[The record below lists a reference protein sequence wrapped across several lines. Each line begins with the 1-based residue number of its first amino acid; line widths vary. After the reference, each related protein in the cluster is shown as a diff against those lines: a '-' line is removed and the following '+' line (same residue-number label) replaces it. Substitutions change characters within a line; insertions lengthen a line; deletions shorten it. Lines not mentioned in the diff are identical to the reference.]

1 MVQKGYGQSIAS
13 IKKRA
18 DAAFEKKEFEE
29 AKIDYRQ
36 LLAQN
41 QKNIELNYKYATCI
55 YYTEDIKNARKYFDF
70 ILSKKEVEFPLET
83 YFYLGKIYQHQ
94 YYFETAIEQ
103 FSLLKQK
110 DPKLAASFEVE
121 SEINYCRAALAG
133 MKELQTLEVIQK
145 SEPFGADF
153 YEHYR
158 FVDDGY
164 SFYKASE
171 VFSKEN
177 AKHNYEPIYA
187 FKRGMKFRVFASYGP
202 ESSSLDLYVQRK
214 NAENEWDKPSKIQG
228 EANTLKD
235 EAYPFFDSENG
246 YLYFSSK
253 GHESMGGFDL
263 FRSIYKLEDNQS
275 SNVENLHF
283 PYSSPNDDYFYVPD
297 LINGNAN
304 FASNRNGK
312 LAAIQT
318 YLVRSSASTK
328 ELYFFTGVLS
338 DNIDPGNSTVKV
350 EFIVPE
356 TNERFGPFISRA
368 DGSYLAGLPGA
379 GSYQMEISITGSNQM
394 FKELVV
400 LPILDE
406 DMELQQELVYAMVDS
421 KEKLKVLNHVRTKQN
436 ESLQLLGE
444 KMNLAANLDV
454 NLASFQRKTV
464 LSTEQQFQQEWGV
477 VAKDTNAFIAIMTD
491 SLLAAEVNLENQ
503 VRLTNYL
510 ATELS
515 NLHKALEGQMAALD
529 ERLEKGIG
537 TLDAAENEQWLEL
550 TKQMESDLK
559 KTEEQIQFLE
569 TWMLANQQRGIPNVT
584 VLNSLE
590 KLNQELAQSQF
601 QQNQDE
607 LFLSLKENKTLI
619 KNQLEVA
626 GEDLSAVIRAYTE
639 NQQEELKA
647 ERIRY
652 QEQGENLAE
661 LEKEIAFLKT
671 TVLAAKTKDRPAIEA
686 EIQKKEQ
693 LSKSIS
699 QELIEWNQS
708 LSKKEQETKPFTQIE
723 EEVQNALIAS
733 EQTPLPTSAIPFD
746 LTQVETR
753 QKAISQARID
763 QKQKLIRQE
772 EQVKAYGGLDP
783 MYQTDILK
791 INEEQDSIIR
801 ASQLKQREETHLAL
815 LNQALSKN
823 STVDEA
829 LLSEQIQLTENRIQ
843 NHAEFIQKA
852 SNVVVRSSN
861 TETTQTGSSNTGTTE
876 EGTNTTKEFGSN
888 TETTQTGTS
897 STGTTEEGTNT
908 TTELGS
914 STENTQTG
922 TSSTATTE
930 EGTNTTTELGSN
942 TETTQTGSSSTRTTE
957 EGTNTT
963 TELGSNTETTQTG
976 TSSTGTTEEGT
987 NTTTEL
993 GSSTENTQTGTS
1005 STGTTEE
1012 GTNSTTELGSNTE
1025 INQTRTSS
1033 TGTTE
1038 EGTYTTTELGS
1049 STETIQT
1056 GTSSTGTTE
1065 EGTNTTTELGSSTEN
1080 TQTGY
1085 SSTGTTEEGTNTT
1098 TELGSSTESTQ
1109 TGSSSTGTT
1118 EEGTNTITELGS
1130 STESTQ
1136 TNDQTSNSAIEIDP
1150 ALEVISLNNIPSNPQ
1165 ISAIESQLER
1175 LRKEENAT
1183 LSKTEKEKR
1192 IEQMEFD
1199 LDLAKR
1205 QEAVQV
1211 SMNLMV
1217 QTFPSLHQIQEE
1229 DQRINKLTL
1238 EVQEQAIL
1246 TALSL
1251 ENNPERKSM
1260 LEAELKQVQASKT
1273 NQSSSKETQ
1282 ITPAELEIPLSRT
1295 EPVELEELRQLNAY
1309 FTYVNNR
1316 VNYQAKEQELVL
1328 VQTKKIVAADSI
1340 RNLLTSTDE
1349 IQVKLLR
1356 RLAAQFDSLDQKESQ
1371 LRQEIQAVHA
1381 QMLQSENQADFE
1393 WMIQHQV
1400 QGKTKASENLE
1411 EAMVPS
1417 SPFVVSPVTNL
1428 NQVFPAHPVN
1438 VPLPDGLIFR
1448 VQVGAFR
1455 KPVPNQLFREFGP
1468 VSGELLPN
1476 GLTCYLAGYF
1486 NGTKDAL
1493 DARTM
1498 IRRFGYADAFIVAY
1512 CDGKRITYNQGKMM
1526 EQNGTCR
1533 KKTPEELQIAVN
1545 QILPGI
1551 VPPVQQTTTVPAEV
1565 NNAVDP
1571 NSTEANLELYYTVQV
1586 AVYNKAIAADNIKGV
1601 NELLVTKTEKGQYRY
1616 SSGEFIR
1623 FDEARKRKNEVVAK
1637 GIPDAYVVAYYR
1649 GKRISIAQ
1657 ANQLEASGIRPKKRG
1672 ENASIIETN
1681 QLAQTTQ
1688 IIEVPEIKPIVKV
1701 DTMVQYELKVEED
1714 NFLPQLTR
1722 LNRIGTFTYQADK
1735 NRIISEKYKLENI
1748 SIQQQMYLSDM
1759 KRMSERKSRIP
1770 SVSFEL
1776 SVIKSE
1782 QYDWLLHQ
1790 SVSYEVEM
1798 LEEGYVFT
1806 FYPEN
1811 KEQADWINAAA
1822 QEFKWTIKQK

>member
-1 MVQKGYGQSIAS
+1 LLFLSVQKGYGQSIAA

-121 SEINYCRAALAG
+121 IEINYCRAALAG
-133 MKELQTLEVIQK
+133 MKDLQTLEVIQK

-228 EANTLKD
+228 IANTLKD

-318 YLVRSSASTK
+318 YLVRSSASSK
-328 ELYFFTGVLS
+328 ELYFFTGILS
-338 DNIDPGNSTVKV
+338 DNIDQGNSTVKV

-444 KMNLAANLDV
+444 KINLAANLDV
-454 NLASFQRKTV
+454 NLASFQRKMV

-477 VAKDTNAFIAIMTD
+477 VAKDTNAFISIMTD

-550 TKQMESDLK
+550 TKQMESELK

-584 VLNSLE
+584 VLKGLE

-607 LFLSLKENKTLI
+607 LFSSLKENKTLI

-626 GEDLSAVIRAYTE
+626 GEDLSAVIRTYTE
-639 NQQEELKA
+639 KQQEELKA
-647 ERIRY
+647 ERTRY

-671 TVLAAKTKDRPAIEA
+671 TVLAAKAKDRPAIEA

-693 LSKSIS
+693 LSKGIS
-699 QELIEWNQS
+699 QELVEWNQS

-723 EEVQNALIAS
+723 EEVQKALVAS

-753 QKAISQARID
+753 QKAISQARIE

-783 MYQTDILK
+783 RYQMDILK

-801 ASQLKQREETHLAL
+801 VSQLKQREETHLAL

-829 LLSEQIQLTENRIQ
+829 LLSEQIQLTENRIR

-861 TETTQTGSSNTGTTE
+861 TESTQTGSSSTGTTE
-876 EGTNTTKEFGSN
+876 EGMNNTSELGSI
-888 TETTQTGTS
+888 TENTQTGTS
-897 STGTTEEGTNT
+897 STRTTEEGTNT

-922 TSSTATTE
+922 SSSTRTTE
-930 EGTNTTTELGSN
+930 VGANTTTALESS
-942 TETTQTGSSSTRTTE
+942 TENTQTGSSSTRTTQ
-957 EGTNTT
+957 EGTNSTK
-963 TELGSNTETTQTG
+963 ELGTSTETTQTG
-976 TSSTGTTEEGT
+976 SSSTGTTEEGT

-993 GSSTENTQTGTS
+993 GTSTESTQTGSTSTGTMEEGTNTTTALESSTENTQTGS
-1005 STGTTEE
+1005 SSIGT
-1012 GTNSTTELGSNTE
+1012 
-1025 INQTRTSS
+1025 I
-1033 TGTTE
+1033 
-1038 EGTYTTTELGS
+1038 
-1049 STETIQT
+1049 
-1056 GTSSTGTTE
+1056 E
-1065 EGTNTTTELGSSTEN
+1065 EGTNTTTELGSSTET
-1080 TQTGY
+1080 TQSGT
-1085 SSTGTTEEGTNTT
+1085 SSTGTIEERTNTT
-1098 TELGSSTESTQ
+1098 TELGTSTENTQ
-1109 TGSSSTGTT
+1109 MASSSTGTI
-1118 EEGTNTITELGS
+1118 EEGTNSITELGT
-1130 STESTQ
+1130 STETTQ
-1136 TNDQTSNSAIEIDP
+1136 TNNQTSNSAIEIDP
-1150 ALEVISLNNIPSNPQ
+1150 ALEVISLSNIPSNPQ
-1165 ISAIESQLER
+1165 ISAIESQLEQ

-1183 LSKTEKEKR
+1183 LTKTEKEKR

-1205 QEAVQV
+1205 QEVVQV
-1211 SMNLMV
+1211 SMNRMV
-1217 QTFPSLHQIQEE
+1217 QTFPSLRQIQEE

-1251 ENNPERKSM
+1251 ENNPERKSI

-1295 EPVELEELRQLNAY
+1295 EPVELEELRQLNSY
-1309 FTYVNNR
+1309 LTYVNNR
-1316 VNYQAKEQELVL
+1316 VNYQAQEQELML
-1328 VQTKKIVAADSI
+1328 IQTKKIVAVDSI

-1349 IQVKLLR
+1349 IQVKALL

-1371 LRQEIQAVHA
+1371 LRQEIQDLHA

-1486 NGTKDAL
+1486 NGTRDAL

-1551 VPPVQQTTTVPAEV
+1551 VPPVQPTTTVPAEL
-1565 NNAVDP
+1565 NNGVDP

-1586 AVYNKAIAADNIKGV
+1586 AVYNKAIATDNIKGV

-1672 ENASIIETN
+1672 ENTSINETN

-1688 IIEVPEIKPIVKV
+1688 IIEVPEIKPVVKV

-1759 KRMSERKSRIP
+1759 KRMSERKFRIP

-1811 KEQADWINAAA
+1811 KEQVDWINAAA

>member
-133 MKELQTLEVIQK
+133 MKDLQTLEVIQK

-228 EANTLKD
+228 IANTLKD
-235 EAYPFFDSENG
+235 EAFPFFDSENG

-368 DGSYLAGLPGA
+368 DGNYLAGLPGA

-515 NLHKALEGQMAALD
+515 NLHKTLEGQLAALD

-550 TKQMESDLK
+550 TKQMESELK

-584 VLNSLE
+584 VLKGLE

-626 GEDLSAVIRAYTE
+626 GEDLSAVIRTYTE
-639 NQQEELKA
+639 KQQEELKA
-647 ERIRY
+647 ERTRY

-671 TVLAAKTKDRPAIEA
+671 TVLAAKAKDRPAIEA

-753 QKAISQARID
+753 QKAISQARIE

-783 MYQTDILK
+783 RYQTDLLK

-815 LNQALSKN
+815 LNLALSKN

-861 TETTQTGSSNTGTTE
+861 TES
-876 EGTNTTKEFGSN
+876 
-888 TETTQTGTS
+888 
-897 STGTTEEGTNT
+897 
-908 TTELGS
+908 
-914 STENTQTG
+914 
-922 TSSTATTE
+922 
-930 EGTNTTTELGSN
+930 
-942 TETTQTGSSSTRTTE
+942 TQTGSSSTRTTE

-963 TELGSNTETTQTG
+963 TELGSSPQTTQTG
-976 TSSTGTTEEGT
+976 SSSTRTTQEGT
-987 NTTTEL
+987 NSTKEL
-993 GSSTENTQTGTS
+993 GSSTENTQMGSS
-1005 STGTTEE
+1005 STGTIEE
-1012 GTNSTTELGSNTE
+1012 GTNSTTELGT
-1025 INQTRTSS
+1025 
-1033 TGTTE
+1033 
-1038 EGTYTTTELGS
+1038 
-1049 STETIQT
+1049 
-1056 GTSSTGTTE
+1056 
-1065 EGTNTTTELGSSTEN
+1065 
-1080 TQTGY
+1080 
-1085 SSTGTTEEGTNTT
+1085 
-1098 TELGSSTESTQ
+1098 STESTQ

-1118 EEGTNTITELGS
+1118 EEGTNTTTELGTSNATTQTGSSSTGTTAEGTNTTTELGS

-1165 ISAIESQLER
+1165 ISAIESQLEQ

-1183 LSKTEKEKR
+1183 LSKTEKEER

-1199 LDLAKR
+1199 LGLAKR

-1211 SMNLMV
+1211 SMNRMV
-1217 QTFPSLHQIQEE
+1217 QTFPSLRQIQEE

-1282 ITPAELEIPLSRT
+1282 ITHAELEIPLSRT

-1309 FTYVNNR
+1309 LTYVNNR
-1316 VNYQAKEQELVL
+1316 VNYQAQEQELML
-1328 VQTKKIVAADSI
+1328 IQTKKIVSADSI

-1349 IQVKLLR
+1349 IQVKSLS

-1381 QMLQSENQADFE
+1381 QMLQIENQADFE

-1486 NGTKDAL
+1486 NGTRDAL

-1533 KKTPEELQIAVN
+1533 KKTSEELQMAVN

-1551 VPPVQQTTTVPAEV
+1551 VPPVQQTTTVTAEV

-1616 SSGEFIR
+1616 SSGEFIS

-1637 GIPDAYVVAYYR
+1637 GIPDAYVVAYHR

-1672 ENASIIETN
+1672 ENATINETN
-1681 QLAQTTQ
+1681 QFAQTTQ
-1688 IIEVPEIKPIVKV
+1688 IIEVPEIKPVVKV

-1759 KRMSERKSRIP
+1759 KRMSERKFRIP

>member
-41 QKNIELNYKYATCI
+41 QKNIDLNYKYATCI

-133 MKELQTLEVIQK
+133 MKDLQTLEVIQK

-177 AKHNYEPIYA
+177 AKHNYEPVYA
-187 FKRGMKFRVFASYGP
+187 FKRGMKFRFFASYGP

-228 EANTLKD
+228 IANTLKD

-338 DNIDPGNSTVKV
+338 DNIDQSNSTVKV

-356 TNERFGPFISRA
+356 TNERFGPFISRT

-421 KEKLKVLNHVRTKQN
+421 KEKLKVINHVRTKQN
-436 ESLQLLGE
+436 ESLQFLGE

-550 TKQMESDLK
+550 TKQMDSELK

-584 VLNSLE
+584 VLKGLE

-607 LFLSLKENKTLI
+607 LFSSLKENKTLI

-626 GEDLSAVIRAYTE
+626 GEDLSAVIRTYTE

-671 TVLAAKTKDRPAIEA
+671 TVLAAKAKDRPAIEA

-699 QELIEWNQS
+699 QELVEWNQS

-723 EEVQNALIAS
+723 EEVQKALVAS
-733 EQTPLPTSAIPFD
+733 EQTPLPTSAIPYD

-753 QKAISQARID
+753 QKAISQARIE

-783 MYQTDILK
+783 RYQTDLLK

-843 NHAEFIQKA
+843 NHVEFIQKA
-852 SNVVVRSSN
+852 SNVVVGSASTEGTQTSTSSTRTTEEGTN
-861 TETTQTGSSNTGTTE
+861 TTTELGSSTENAQTGSSSTGTTEEGTNRTTELGSSTETTQTGSSSTGTTE
-876 EGTNTTKEFGSN
+876 EGTNRTTELGSSTETTQTGSSSTGKMEEGTN
-888 TETTQTGTS
+888 TTTELGSSAETTQTGTS
-897 STGTTEEGTNT
+897 STETSEEGTNTTSELGTSTETTQTGSLSTGTTEEGTNT

-914 STENTQTG
+914 ST
-922 TSSTATTE
+922 AT
-930 EGTNTTTELGSN
+930 
-942 TETTQTGSSSTRTTE
+942 
-957 EGTNTT
+957 
-963 TELGSNTETTQTG
+963 
-976 TSSTGTTEEGT
+976 
-987 NTTTEL
+987 
-993 GSSTENTQTGTS
+993 
-1005 STGTTEE
+1005 
-1012 GTNSTTELGSNTE
+1012 
-1025 INQTRTSS
+1025 
-1033 TGTTE
+1033 
-1038 EGTYTTTELGS
+1038 
-1049 STETIQT
+1049 
-1056 GTSSTGTTE
+1056 
-1065 EGTNTTTELGSSTEN
+1065 
-1080 TQTGY
+1080 
-1085 SSTGTTEEGTNTT
+1085 
-1098 TELGSSTESTQ
+1098 
-1109 TGSSSTGTT
+1109 
-1118 EEGTNTITELGS
+1118 
-1130 STESTQ
+1130 TQ

-1150 ALEVISLNNIPSNPQ
+1150 ALEVISLSNIPSNPQ
-1165 ISAIESQLER
+1165 ISAIESQLEQ

-1211 SMNLMV
+1211 SMNRMV
-1217 QTFPSLHQIQEE
+1217 QTFPSLRQIQEE

-1295 EPVELEELRQLNAY
+1295 EPVELEKLRQLNAY
-1309 FTYVNNR
+1309 FAYVNHR

-1349 IQVKLLR
+1349 IQVNSLR

-1400 QGKTKASENLE
+1400 QGKTKSSENLE

-1417 SPFVVSPVTNL
+1417 SPFVVLPVTNL

-1486 NGTKDAL
+1486 NGTGDAL

-1498 IRRFGYADAFIVAY
+1498 IRLFGYADAFIVAY

-1586 AVYNKAIAADNIKGV
+1586 AVYNKAIATDNIKGV

-1616 SSGEFIR
+1616 SSGEFIS

-1637 GIPDAYVVAYYR
+1637 GIPDAYVVAYHR

-1672 ENASIIETN
+1672 ENTSINETN
-1681 QLAQTTQ
+1681 QLAQMTQ
-1688 IIEVPEIKPIVKV
+1688 IIEVPEIKPVVKV

-1770 SVSFEL
+1770 SVTFEL

-1790 SVSYEVEM
+1790 SVSYEVQM

>member
-1 MVQKGYGQSIAS
+1 
-13 IKKRA
+13 
-18 DAAFEKKEFEE
+18 
-29 AKIDYRQ
+29 
-36 LLAQN
+36 
-41 QKNIELNYKYATCI
+41 
-55 YYTEDIKNARKYFDF
+55 
-70 ILSKKEVEFPLET
+70 
-83 YFYLGKIYQHQ
+83 
-94 YYFETAIEQ
+94 
-103 FSLLKQK
+103 
-110 DPKLAASFEVE
+110 
-121 SEINYCRAALAG
+121 
-133 MKELQTLEVIQK
+133 
-145 SEPFGADF
+145 
-153 YEHYR
+153 
-158 FVDDGY
+158 
-164 SFYKASE
+164 
-171 VFSKEN
+171 
-177 AKHNYEPIYA
+177 
-187 FKRGMKFRVFASYGP
+187 
-202 ESSSLDLYVQRK
+202 
-214 NAENEWDKPSKIQG
+214 
-228 EANTLKD
+228 
-235 EAYPFFDSENG
+235 
-246 YLYFSSK
+246 
-253 GHESMGGFDL
+253 MGGFDL

-318 YLVRSSASTK
+318 YLVRSSASSK
-328 ELYFFTGVLS
+328 ELYFFTGILS
-338 DNIDPGNSTVKV
+338 DNIDQGNSTVKV

-550 TKQMESDLK
+550 TKQMESELK

-584 VLNSLE
+584 VLKGLE

-607 LFLSLKENKTLI
+607 LFSSLKENKTLI

-626 GEDLSAVIRAYTE
+626 GEDLSAVIRTYTE
-639 NQQEELKA
+639 KQQEELKA
-647 ERIRY
+647 ERTRY

-671 TVLAAKTKDRPAIEA
+671 TVLAAKAKDRPAIEA

-693 LSKSIS
+693 LSKGIS
-699 QELIEWNQS
+699 QELVEWNQS

-723 EEVQNALIAS
+723 EEVQKALVAS

-753 QKAISQARID
+753 QKAISQVRIE

-783 MYQTDILK
+783 RYQMDILK

-801 ASQLKQREETHLAL
+801 VSQLKQREETHLAL

-829 LLSEQIQLTENRIQ
+829 LLSEQIQLTENRIR

-861 TETTQTGSSNTGTTE
+861 TESTQTGSSSTGTTE
-876 EGTNTTKEFGSN
+876 EGMNNTSELGSI
-888 TETTQTGTS
+888 TENTQTGTS
-897 STGTTEEGTNT
+897 STRTTEEGTNT

-922 TSSTATTE
+922 SSSTRTTE
-930 EGTNTTTELGSN
+930 VGANTTTALESS
-942 TETTQTGSSSTRTTE
+942 TENTQTGSSSTRTTQ
-957 EGTNTT
+957 EGTNSTK
-963 TELGSNTETTQTG
+963 ELGTSTETTQTG
-976 TSSTGTTEEGT
+976 SSSTGTTEEGT

-993 GSSTENTQTGTS
+993 GTSTETTQTGSSSTGTMEEGTNTTTALESSTENTQTGS
-1005 STGTTEE
+1005 SSIGT
-1012 GTNSTTELGSNTE
+1012 
-1025 INQTRTSS
+1025 I
-1033 TGTTE
+1033 
-1038 EGTYTTTELGS
+1038 
-1049 STETIQT
+1049 
-1056 GTSSTGTTE
+1056 E
-1065 EGTNTTTELGSSTEN
+1065 EGTNTTTELGSSTET
-1080 TQTGY
+1080 TQSGT
-1085 SSTGTTEEGTNTT
+1085 SSTGTIEERTNTT
-1098 TELGSSTESTQ
+1098 TELGTSTENTQ
-1109 TGSSSTGTT
+1109 TASSSTGTI
-1118 EEGTNTITELGS
+1118 EEGTNSITELGT
-1130 STESTQ
+1130 STETTQ
-1136 TNDQTSNSAIEIDP
+1136 TNNQTSNSAIEIDP
-1150 ALEVISLNNIPSNPQ
+1150 ALEVISLSNIPSNPQ
-1165 ISAIESQLER
+1165 ISAIESQLEQ

-1183 LSKTEKEKR
+1183 LTKTEKEKR

-1205 QEAVQV
+1205 QEVVQV
-1211 SMNLMV
+1211 SMNRMV
-1217 QTFPSLHQIQEE
+1217 QTFPSLRQIQEE

-1295 EPVELEELRQLNAY
+1295 EPVELEELRQLNSY
-1309 FTYVNNR
+1309 LTYVNNR
-1316 VNYQAKEQELVL
+1316 VNYQAQEQELML
-1328 VQTKKIVAADSI
+1328 IQTKKIVAVDSI

-1349 IQVKLLR
+1349 IQVKALL

-1371 LRQEIQAVHA
+1371 LRQEIQDLHA

-1486 NGTKDAL
+1486 NGTRDAL

-1551 VPPVQQTTTVPAEV
+1551 VPPVQPTTTVPAEL
-1565 NNAVDP
+1565 NNGVDP

-1586 AVYNKAIAADNIKGV
+1586 AVYNKAIATDNIKGV

-1672 ENASIIETN
+1672 ENTSINETN

-1688 IIEVPEIKPIVKV
+1688 IIEVPEIKPVVKV

-1722 LNRIGTFTYQADK
+1722 LNRIGTFTYQAEK

-1759 KRMSERKSRIP
+1759 KRMSERKFRIP

-1811 KEQADWINAAA
+1811 KEQVDWINAAA

>member
-133 MKELQTLEVIQK
+133 MKDLQTLEVIQK

-228 EANTLKD
+228 IANTLKD

-318 YLVRSSASTK
+318 YLVRSLASTK

-356 TNERFGPFISRA
+356 TNERFGPFISRT

-515 NLHKALEGQMAALD
+515 NLHKTLEGQMAALD

-559 KTEEQIQFLE
+559 MTEEQIQFLE

-626 GEDLSAVIRAYTE
+626 GEDLSAVIRTYTE
-639 NQQEELKA
+639 KQQEELIA
-647 ERIRY
+647 ERTRY

-699 QELIEWNQS
+699 QELVEWNQS
-708 LSKKEQETKPFTQIE
+708 LSKKEQETKPFTQME

-733 EQTPLPTSAIPFD
+733 EQTPLPTSAIPYD

-753 QKAISQARID
+753 QKAISQARIE

-783 MYQTDILK
+783 RYQTDLLK

-829 LLSEQIQLTENRIQ
+829 LLSGQIQLTENRIQ
-843 NHAEFIQKA
+843 NHVEFIQKA
-852 SNVVVRSSN
+852 SNVVVGSAS
-861 TETTQTGSSNTGTTE
+861 TEGTQTSTSSTRTTE
-876 EGTNTTKEFGSN
+876 EGTNTTTELGSS
-888 TETTQTGTS
+888 TENAQTGSS
-897 STGTTEEGTNT
+897 STGATQEGTNT

-922 TSSTATTE
+922 TSST
-930 EGTNTTTELGSN
+930 
-942 TETTQTGSSSTRTTE
+942 RTTE

-963 TELGSNTETTQTG
+963 TELGSSTETTQTG
-976 TSSTGTTEEGT
+976 SSSTRTTEEGT

-1012 GTNSTTELGSNTE
+1012 GTN
-1025 INQTRTSS
+1025 
-1033 TGTTE
+1033 
-1038 EGTYTTTELGS
+1038 TTTELGS
-1049 STETIQT
+1049 STETTQT
-1056 GTSSTGTTE
+1056 RSSSTGTTE
-1065 EGTNTTTELGSSTEN
+1065 EGTNTTTELGTSTET
-1080 TQTGY
+1080 TQTGS
-1085 SSTGTTEEGTNTT
+1085 SSTGTKEEGTNST

-1109 TGSSSTGTT
+1109 TGTSSTGTT

-1165 ISAIESQLER
+1165 ISAIESQLEQ

-1183 LSKTEKEKR
+1183 LTKTEKEKR

-1211 SMNLMV
+1211 SMNRMV
-1217 QTFPSLHQIQEE
+1217 QTFPSIRQIQEE

-1400 QGKTKASENLE
+1400 QGKTKSSENLE
-1411 EAMVPS
+1411 EAMVPSS

-1533 KKTPEELQIAVN
+1533 KKTTEELQMAVN

-1551 VPPVQQTTTVPAEV
+1551 VQPVQQTSTIPAEV

-1586 AVYNKAIAADNIKGV
+1586 AVYNKAIATDNIKGV

-1616 SSGEFIR
+1616 SSGEFIS

-1637 GIPDAYVVAYYR
+1637 GIPDAYVVAYHR

-1672 ENASIIETN
+1672 ENASINETN
-1681 QLAQTTQ
+1681 QFAQTTQ
-1688 IIEVPEIKPIVKV
+1688 LIEVPEIKPVVKV

-1759 KRMSERKSRIP
+1759 KRMNERKSRIP
-1770 SVSFEL
+1770 SVTFEL

-1798 LEEGYVFT
+1798 LEEEYVFT

-1811 KEQADWINAAA
+1811 KEQADLINAAA

>member
-133 MKELQTLEVIQK
+133 MKDLQTLEVIQK

-228 EANTLKD
+228 IANTLKD
-235 EAYPFFDSENG
+235 EAFPFFDSENG

-263 FRSIYKLEDNQS
+263 FRSIYKLDDNQS

-550 TKQMESDLK
+550 TKQMESELK

-584 VLNSLE
+584 VLKGLE

-671 TVLAAKTKDRPAIEA
+671 TVLAAKAKDRPAIEA

-723 EEVQNALIAS
+723 EEVQNALIAY

-753 QKAISQARID
+753 QKAISQARIE

-783 MYQTDILK
+783 RYQTDILK

-815 LNQALSKN
+815 LNLALSKN
-823 STVDEA
+823 STVDES

-861 TETTQTGSSNTGTTE
+861 TESTQTGSS
-876 EGTNTTKEFGSN
+876 
-888 TETTQTGTS
+888 
-897 STGTTEEGTNT
+897 STRTIEEGTNT

-914 STENTQTG
+914 S
-922 TSSTATTE
+922 
-930 EGTNTTTELGSN
+930 

-963 TELGSNTETTQTG
+963 TELGSSTETTQTG
-976 TSSTGTTEEGT
+976 SSSTRTTEEGTNSTTELGTSTEINQTGTSSTGTTEEGTNTTELGTNTEINQTGSSSTGTMEEGTNSTTELGTSTETTQTGSSSTGTTEEGT

-1012 GTNSTTELGSNTE
+1012 GTNSTTELGS
-1025 INQTRTSS
+1025 
-1033 TGTTE
+1033 
-1038 EGTYTTTELGS
+1038 
-1049 STETIQT
+1049 STENTQT
-1056 GTSSTGTTE
+1056 GSSSTGTTE
-1065 EGTNTTTELGSSTEN
+1065 EGTNTTTELGTSNAT
-1080 TQTGY
+1080 TQTGS

-1098 TELGSSTESTQ
+1098 TELGTSTAT
-1109 TGSSSTGTT
+1109 
-1118 EEGTNTITELGS
+1118 
-1130 STESTQ
+1130 TQ

-1150 ALEVISLNNIPSNPQ
+1150 ALEVISLSNIPSNPQ
-1165 ISAIESQLER
+1165 ISAIESQLEQ

-1211 SMNLMV
+1211 SMNRMI
-1217 QTFPSLHQIQEE
+1217 QTFPSLRQIQEE

-1328 VQTKKIVAADSI
+1328 VQTKKIVAVDSI

-1349 IQVKLLR
+1349 IQVKSLR

-1486 NGTKDAL
+1486 NGTGDAL

-1512 CDGKRITYNQGKMM
+1512 CDGKRITYNQGKIM

-1672 ENASIIETN
+1672 ENTSINETN
-1681 QLAQTTQ
+1681 QFAQTTQ
-1688 IIEVPEIKPIVKV
+1688 LIEVPEIKPVVKV

-1759 KRMSERKSRIP
+1759 KRMNERKSRIP

>member
-133 MKELQTLEVIQK
+133 MKDLQTLEVIQK

-228 EANTLKD
+228 IANTLKD

-338 DNIDPGNSTVKV
+338 DNIDQGNSTVKV

-454 NLASFQRKTV
+454 NLASFQRKSV

-515 NLHKALEGQMAALD
+515 NLHKTLEGQMAALD

-550 TKQMESDLK
+550 TKQMESELK

-584 VLNSLE
+584 VLKGLE

-626 GEDLSAVIRAYTE
+626 GEDLSAVIRTYTE
-639 NQQEELKA
+639 KQQEELKA
-647 ERIRY
+647 ERTRY

-671 TVLAAKTKDRPAIEA
+671 TVLAAKAKDRPAIEA

-753 QKAISQARID
+753 QKAISQARIE
-763 QKQKLIRQE
+763 QIQKLIRQE

-783 MYQTDILK
+783 RYQTDILK

-815 LNQALSKN
+815 LNLALSKN

-861 TETTQTGSSNTGTTE
+861 TESTQTSTSN
-876 EGTNTTKEFGSN
+876 
-888 TETTQTGTS
+888 
-897 STGTTEEGTNT
+897 TGTTEEGTNT
-908 TTELGS
+908 TTELRS

-922 TSSTATTE
+922 TSFIGTTE
-930 EGTNTTTELGSN
+930 EGTNSTTELGTS

-963 TELGSNTETTQTG
+963 TELGSSIENAQTG
-976 TSSTGTTEEGT
+976 SSSTGTTEEGT

-993 GSSTENTQTGTS
+993 GTSTESAQTGSSST
-1005 STGTTEE
+1005 
-1012 GTNSTTELGSNTE
+1012 
-1025 INQTRTSS
+1025 R
-1033 TGTTE
+1033 
-1038 EGTYTTTELGS
+1038 
-1049 STETIQT
+1049 
-1056 GTSSTGTTE
+1056 TTE
-1065 EGTNTTTELGSSTEN
+1065 EGTNTTTELGSSTETTQTGSSSTRTTEEGTNSTTELGTSTEN
-1080 TQTGY
+1080 TQTGSSSTRTTEVGTNSTTELGSNTENTQTGS
-1085 SSTGTTEEGTNTT
+1085 SSTGTTEVGTNTTTELGSSTETTQTGSSSTGTTEVGTNTT

-1118 EEGTNTITELGS
+1118 EEGTNTTTELG
-1130 STESTQ
+1130 TTTATTQ

-1150 ALEVISLNNIPSNPQ
+1150 ALEVISLSNIPSNPQ
-1165 ISAIESQLER
+1165 ISAIESQLEQ

-1183 LSKTEKEKR
+1183 LTKTEKEKR

-1211 SMNLMV
+1211 SMNRMV
-1217 QTFPSLHQIQEE
+1217 QTFPSIRQIQEE

-1309 FTYVNNR
+1309 LTYVNNR
-1316 VNYQAKEQELVL
+1316 VNYQAQEQELML
-1328 VQTKKIVAADSI
+1328 IQTKKIVAADSI

-1349 IQVKLLR
+1349 IQVKSLR

-1400 QGKTKASENLE
+1400 QGKTKSSENLE

-1486 NGTKDAL
+1486 NGTGDAL

-1586 AVYNKAIAADNIKGV
+1586 AVYNKAIATDNIKGV

-1616 SSGEFIR
+1616 SSGEFIS

-1637 GIPDAYVVAYYR
+1637 GIPDAYVVAYHR

-1672 ENASIIETN
+1672 ENASINETN
-1681 QLAQTTQ
+1681 QFAQTTQ
-1688 IIEVPEIKPIVKV
+1688 LIEVPEIKPIVKV